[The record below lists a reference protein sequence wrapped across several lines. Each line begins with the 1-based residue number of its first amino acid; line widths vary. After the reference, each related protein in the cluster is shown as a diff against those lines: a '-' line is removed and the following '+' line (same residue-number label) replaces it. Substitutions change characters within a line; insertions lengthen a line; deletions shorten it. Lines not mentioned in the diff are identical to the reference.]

1 MKLIP
6 PATGWQRK
14 KSGLAGGELFV
25 PLSGIALVLVSL
37 VVCSYFLMKIP
48 QHRGVIFSLQ
58 LIIFLWGALL
68 LYISQAR
75 IKQNLLIPLS
85 DLRNWALRMRGGNL
99 SAQIPVPAHGV
110 FAELA
115 RDIND
120 LGESLRS
127 LTREMDQKV
136 DEQTQR
142 LEQKT
147 RSLETLYQ
155 VAASS
160 NTARDLKEL
169 LLRHLDMLTHILQAK
184 FATVRLINDDH
195 QLQLI
200 GTTGISM
207 EKLSSK
213 RLVPLERC
221 LCALNF
227 QKNVIQCDSNESL
240 CGNILG
246 SALTNI
252 EQKINVIA
260 LPLQYQNTTLGI
272 YNFFLEQDVDDDDNE
287 TRDILTNIGQH
298 LSLAIEKARLED
310 ESKRV
315 TIMQERT
322 MLAHELHDS
331 LAQTLASLRFRINLL
346 EKTLRQNNNPDAQ
359 EEAAHIR
366 NGLDEANSKLRELLA
381 HFRVRMDE
389 RGLIPAIENLT
400 TRFESETGIAVFFQN
415 ECTEMK
421 LPPDIE
427 IQVLHIIQESLTNI
441 RKHSKAEN
449 VRVLIRCNQ
458 HSRYHVLIEDDGI
471 GIETNQHH
479 GQPGEHVG
487 MKIMQERAKR
497 INGNLSVDS
506 EAGEGTRIE
515 LDFDASNKPDDN
527 NSRSGALAAN
537 TP

>member
-1 MKLIP
+1 MKLTP

-14 KSGLAGGELFV
+14 KSGLVGGELFV
-25 PLSGIALVLVSL
+25 PLSGIALVFVSL
-37 VVCSYFLMKIP
+37 MVCSYFLMEIP
-48 QHRGVIFSLQ
+48 KYRGVIFSMQ
-58 LIIFLWGALL
+58 LIVFLWGALL

-85 DLRNWALRMRGGNL
+85 HLRNWALRMRSGNL
-99 SAQIPVPAHGV
+99 SAQIPVPLHGE
-110 FAELA
+110 FSELA
-115 RDIND
+115 RDINN

-127 LTREMDQKV
+127 LSREMDQKV
-136 DEQTQR
+136 DEQTRR

-147 RSLETLYQ
+147 HSLETLYQ

-160 NTARDLKEL
+160 NTAHDLKEL
-169 LLRHLDMLTHILQAK
+169 LLHHLDTLARILQAK
-184 FATVRLINDDH
+184 FATVRLTNDDH

-207 EKLSSK
+207 EKLSSQ

-227 QKNVIQCDSNESL
+227 RKNVIQCDSNKSL

-252 EQKINVIA
+252 KQKINVVA

-272 YNFFLEQDVDDDDNE
+272 YHFFLEQDLNDDDNE

-346 EKTLRQNNNPDAQ
+346 EKILQQDNNPDAQ

-381 HFRVRMDE
+381 HFRVRMDK

-400 TRFESETGIAVFFQN
+400 NRFESETGIAVFFQN

-458 HSRYHVLIEDDGI
+458 KSRYHVLIEDDGI
-471 GIETNQHH
+471 GIKTNQHH
-479 GQPGEHVG
+479 SQPGEHVG

-515 LDFDASNKPDDN
+515 LDFDASHKPDDN
-527 NSRSGALAAN
+527 STYSYASTIDR
-537 TP
+537 